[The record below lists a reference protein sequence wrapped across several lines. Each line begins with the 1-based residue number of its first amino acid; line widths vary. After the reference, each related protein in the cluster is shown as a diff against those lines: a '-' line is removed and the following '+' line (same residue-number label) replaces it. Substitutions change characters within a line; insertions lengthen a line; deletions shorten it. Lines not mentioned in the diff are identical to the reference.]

1 MSFRCP
7 GFLDLR
13 NSVPLFERRLPLPA
27 CLREP
32 FLLQSVCATQR
43 PPAAKLRPSYPLQ
56 PLIVDPWFYLAASVA
71 VLVVG
76 VAKGG
81 LGGGIGVI
89 AVPLMAMVIS
99 PVQAAAILLPILMVM
114 DALALRAYWR
124 LWDRRYLRVL
134 VPASLAGT
142 VLGFLTAR
150 SISPDGLRLLVA
162 AVALAYAA
170 VDVRRRAR
178 TAGGPN
184 PAAAALWGATSG
196 FTSFSIHAGGPP
208 LQAYLLPR
216 CADRTTFQATSVVF
230 FFIVNWSKVLP
241 YAWLGQWSSGTLL
254 TSLALL
260 PLAPVGVAAGRRL
273 HRFVSDETFFR
284 VVRAALLVIAVKL
297 VYDVW
302 AAWQ

>member
-1 MSFRCP
+1 MI
-7 GFLDLR
+7 L
-13 NSVPLFERRLPLPA
+13 
-27 CLREP
+27 
-32 FLLQSVCATQR
+32 
-43 PPAAKLRPSYPLQ
+43 
-56 PLIVDPWFYLAASVA
+56 DPWFYLAASVA

-114 DALALRAYWR
+114 DALALRAYWK
-124 LWDRRYLRVL
+124 LWDARYLRVL
-134 VPASLAGT
+134 IPAALVGT
-142 VLGFLTAR
+142 ALGFLTAR
-150 SISPDGLRLLVA
+150 SISVDGLRILVA
-162 AVALAYAA
+162 GVALAYAA

-178 TAGGPN
+178 SAGPPN

-216 CADRTTFQATSVVF
+216 CADRTTFQATSILF
-230 FFIVNWSKVLP
+230 FFFVNWSKVFP

-260 PLAPVGVAAGRRL
+260 PLAPVGVWAGRRL
-273 HRFVSDETFFR
+273 HLYVSDETFFR

-297 VYDVW
+297 IYDVW
-302 AAWQ
+302 MAA

>member
-1 MSFRCP
+1 M
-7 GFLDLR
+7 
-13 NSVPLFERRLPLPA
+13 
-27 CLREP
+27 
-32 FLLQSVCATQR
+32 
-43 PPAAKLRPSYPLQ
+43 
-56 PLIVDPWFYLAASVA
+56 IVDPWFYLAASVA

-124 LWDRRYLRVL
+124 LWDWRYLRVL
-134 VPASLAGT
+134 IPASLAGT
-142 VLGFLTAR
+142 LLGFLTAR
-150 SISPDGLRLLVA
+150 SISPDGLRILVA

-170 VDVRRRAR
+170 VDVRRGAR
-178 TAGGPN
+178 SAGGPN
-184 PAAAALWGATSG
+184 PVAASLWGATSG

-230 FFIVNWSKVLP
+230 FFIVNWSKVFP
-241 YAWLGQWSSGTLL
+241 YAWLGQWSRGTLL
-254 TSLALL
+254 TALVLL
-260 PLAPVGVAAGRRL
+260 PLAPVGVAIGRRL

-284 VVRAALLVIAVKL
+284 VVRAALLVIAFKL
-297 VYDVW
+297 IYDVW
-302 AAWQ
+302 TTA